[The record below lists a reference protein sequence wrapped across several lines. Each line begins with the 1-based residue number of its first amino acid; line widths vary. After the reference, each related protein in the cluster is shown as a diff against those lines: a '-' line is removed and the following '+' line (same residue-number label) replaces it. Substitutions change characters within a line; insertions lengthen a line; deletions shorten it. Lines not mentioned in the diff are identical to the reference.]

1 MSEDVFDDMLEDEAP
16 DKKYVEI
23 RKAARVESLHVCKPV
38 KLCPDD
44 FRSHENNPY
53 TGDSDEEFL
62 EYIKNFDWSDIE
74 GLDWD
79 AESAVQDLFDSPPM
93 EEIWNSTEDGADEW
107 FELGKTDE
115 SCVKAGGFDVELNTH
130 KKY

>member
-1 MSEDVFDDMLEDEAP
+1 MSEEETE
-16 DKKYVEI
+16 KKYVEI
-23 RKAARVESLHVCKPV
+23 RKAARVDSLHVSKPV

-44 FRSHENNPY
+44 FRSHANNPY
-53 TGDSDEEFL
+53 TGNTDKEFL

-74 GLDWD
+74 GLDWEAED
-79 AESAVQDLFDSPPM
+79 AIEELLSDPTM

-115 SCVKAGGFDVELNTH
+115 SCVRAGGFDVERNTH
-130 KKY
+130 KEY